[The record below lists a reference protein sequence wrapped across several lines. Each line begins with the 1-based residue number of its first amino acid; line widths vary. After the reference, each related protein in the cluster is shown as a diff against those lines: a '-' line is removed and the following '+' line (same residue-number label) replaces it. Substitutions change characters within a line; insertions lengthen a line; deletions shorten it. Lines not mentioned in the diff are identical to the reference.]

1 MPETGVIAVGWLD
14 VVLASGFVLVA
25 GGVSVA
31 LRLGLV
37 KDLTVA
43 TVRTYLQL
51 GLLGLVLK
59 WVFTVDEPLIV
70 VGLLFVMIL
79 TAAQVIVSRAKGA
92 PSRLRILGSTA
103 LTMTV
108 VGVVITFIVTGAI
121 VGVEPW
127 YEPRYVLPIAGM
139 VIGNSMNGIA
149 LALERVFADLEARRD
164 EVLMLTALGAGP
176 WESAQASVRS
186 SVKAGM
192 IPIINSMA
200 AAGLVF
206 IPGMMTGQVL
216 AGVDPV
222 QATGYQI
229 VVMLMIAAATGLG
242 TIGAVM
248 LAYRTAFDEEGVYR
262 ART

>member
-1 MPETGVIAVGWLD
+1 
-14 VVLASGFVLVA
+14 
-25 GGVSVA
+25 
-31 LRLGLV
+31 
-37 KDLTVA
+37 
-43 TVRTYLQL
+43 
-51 GLLGLVLK
+51 
-59 WVFTVDEPLIV
+59 
-70 VGLLFVMIL
+70 
-79 TAAQVIVSRAKGA
+79 
-92 PSRLRILGSTA
+92 
-103 LTMTV
+103 
-108 VGVVITFIVTGAI
+108 
-121 VGVEPW
+121 
-127 YEPRYVLPIAGM
+127 
-139 VIGNSMNGIA
+139 
-149 LALERVFADLEARRD
+149 
-164 EVLMLTALGAGP
+164 MLTALGATP
-176 WESAQASVRS
+176 WESAQTSVRS